1 MLLLFT
7 FDRLNE
13 IPPGVVAANIDCS
26 YCNCIFEVGVGCIEM
41 LCVPCVDNHN
51 NWNSGLY
58 HTYR

>member
-1 MLLLFT
+1 MLPLIT
-7 FDRLNE
+7 FDHLNE
-13 IPPGVVAANIDCS
+13 IPPGVAAANIDCS